1 MKLVALLGMPLGLM
15 VAVLALLA
23 VRILAQA
30 NAASYTSW
38 SRWRMGGG
46 CPVVFV
52 GVVSVAWFGL
62 T

>member
-1 MKLVALLGMPLGLM
+1 MKLVALLGMPLGIM
-15 VAVLALLA
+15 VTVLALLSI
-23 VRILAQA
+23 RILAQA

-38 SRWRMGGG
+38 SRWLMGVG

-52 GVVSVAWFGL
+52 GLVSVAWFGL